1 MAKLSFEV
9 FMHLIFYW
17 SGIIQSGNNH
27 LRLDV
32 TERINQMKPSDAI
45 ELTKR
50 IPDWKDRL
58 EKGFWKIQ
66 DAYEAIDE
74 VGATIDEIMTERDPS
89 GSYNHPGFEAP
100 RLSL

>member
-1 MAKLSFEV
+1 MAKMSFEV

-17 SGIIQSGNNH
+17 TGIIQTGNNH
-27 LRLDV
+27 MRLDV
-32 TERINQMKPSDAI
+32 NERVDLLKSNDVI

-66 DAYEAIDE
+66 DAHESIGE
-74 VGATIDEIMTERDPS
+74 IGATIDEIMTERDPG
-89 GSYNHPGFEAP
+89 GSYKHPGFEAP

>member
-1 MAKLSFEV
+1 MAEMSFEV
-9 FMHLIFYW
+9 FMNLLFYW

-32 TERINQMKPSDAI
+32 TERINQLSPSDAI

-50 IPDWKDRL
+50 IPDWKERL

-66 DAYEAIDE
+66 DANEKIGE
-74 VGATIDEIMTERDPS
+74 IGATIDEIFSDQGREYKHV
-89 GSYNHPGFEAP
+89 GYEAP
-100 RLSL
+100 RLSFT